1 MDIYIKGEPPI
12 SEKFNSFTKNYAQ
25 DINILAKQI
34 DYLSANVINIFNL
47 FTLEVEK
54 ENSFVDRIK
63 NKVKILQ
70 MYSSSPANDIFY
82 FGGTFDSNEYID
94 YSSINE
100 NVQNPLIENG
110 ALILPTSKVTSW
122 IPNRVTIDSNNSN
135 GFEGNNHACYSV
147 EEPDGEVFRYFF
159 TDVTDTRLKN
169 NIIDN
174 NPLKFYEYE
183 QIHITNKT
191 EGSQPFEFKYLTT
204 SSLGQTS
211 QQKDWS
217 TFTQDPL
224 KLTLE
229 FDSASGKRANFVKI
243 TPYFGNANYISRDI
257 LVKRIEVTN
266 NLNEVEEILKGQ
278 SIYISSSFIPS
289 SLEASRNF
297 YYREAN
303 IKFKER
309 EVKKFKIFF
318 EQLDHTPVKI
328 KHLYFEPQDSSNVN
342 PYVGQ
347 TRFNPYQPSTSLYRY
362 PNIPWSQD
370 VGINLSSIM
379 ADENNPNKFK
389 ISAANTLSIP
399 VRLTRQI
406 PKSSGKTIAI
416 TSSAGELKYI
426 TGNFFNRFDSSQTIK
441 FPGLSETNFQAE
453 LFITNQLPRV
463 DNPLNTAMVVTQDS
477 LFAELTAIVTWFATT
492 DTLTPAQKL
501 EKFGLEPSAT
511 MSVIDIDSVDTT
523 AENFQRQ
530 VNLIRRYEHLDGFRR
545 SISLRDVSF
554 GYEEYAENTEIVSRQ
569 FDLPYEIEYMTISSE
584 FKFSGETT
592 GSEQDLIQYYISVD
606 QGSNWLQ
613 ISPIENPFIAVPE
626 VIAFNQNI
634 DSSFRLPGV
643 EYYTQPSV
651 PISIKGFSV
660 KIVLK
665 KPFGQNL
672 TPMIYS
678 YKVGAKVRQL
688 WQYQTYKK
696 ESSYRT

>member
-1 MDIYIKGEPPI
+1 LWDGPLTQLDIYIKGEPPI
-12 SEKFNSFTKNYAQ
+12 SEKFNTFTKTYAQ

-34 DYLSANVINIFNL
+34 DYLSASVINVFNL
-47 FTLEVEK
+47 FTLEIEK
-54 ENSFVDRIK
+54 ENSFIDRVK

-82 FGGTFDSNEYID
+82 FGGSFDSNEYID

-110 ALILPTSKVTSW
+110 AFILPVSKVTSW

-159 TDVTDTRLKN
+159 TDVTDTRLKS

-183 QIHITNKT
+183 QIQITNKT
-191 EGSQPFEFKYLTT
+191 QGSQPFEFKYLTT
-204 SSLGQTS
+204 NSPGQTS

-229 FDSASGKRANFVKI
+229 FDSSSSKRANFVKI
-243 TPYFGNANYISRDI
+243 TPYFGNANYISKDI
-257 LVKRIEVTN
+257 LVTRIEITN
-266 NLNEVEEILKGQ
+266 TLNEVEEILNGQ
-278 SIYISSSFIPS
+278 SVYISSSFIPS
-289 SLEASRNF
+289 SLEAARNF

-303 IKFKER
+303 IKFNER

-318 EQLDHTPVKI
+318 EQLDYTPVKI
-328 KHLYFEPQDSSNVN
+328 KHLYFEPQQSNNVN

-362 PNIPWSQD
+362 PEIPWSED

-406 PKSSGKTIAI
+406 PRASGKTVAF

-426 TGNFFNRFDSSQTIK
+426 TGNFFNAFDSSEEIK
-441 FPGLSETNFQAE
+441 FRGLSDPNFQSSS
-453 LFITNQLPRV
+453 FITNQLPRT
-463 DNPLNTAMVVTQDS
+463 DNPNNTAMIVTQDS
-477 LFAELTAIVTWFATT
+477 LFSELTAIVNWFGAT
-492 DTLTPAQKL
+492 DTLTPAEKR
-501 EKFGLEPSAT
+501 EKFGLEQSAT
-511 MSVIDIDSVDTT
+511 PSIVDVDSVDTT
-523 AENFQRQ
+523 SENFQRQ
-530 VNLIRRYEHLDGFRR
+530 VNLLRRYEHLDGFRR

-554 GYEEYAENTEIVSRQ
+554 GYEEYADTTEIVSRQ
-569 FDLPYEIEYMTISSE
+569 FDLSHEIEYITISSE
-584 FKFSGETT
+584 FKFSGDIT
-592 GSEQDLIQYYISVD
+592 GSEQNLIQYYISVD

-613 ISPIENPFIAVPE
+613 ISPIENPFIAVSE

-634 DSSFRLPGV
+634 DRSFRLPGV
-643 EYYTQPSV
+643 EYY
-651 PISIKGFSV
+651 I
-660 KIVLK
+660 
-665 KPFGQNL
+665 
-672 TPMIYS
+672 
-678 YKVGAKVRQL
+678 
-688 WQYQTYKK
+688 
-696 ESSYRT
+696 